1 MRKESRPLF
10 PNREALKATL
20 DEVYESFNAPES
32 AADPVEIVRRF
43 ADPADRE
50 IVAFLASALAFG
62 RVASVL
68 ASIERVLAAM
78 GSSPAAF
85 VRRFDAPR
93 DGEVLQ
99 PLVHRWTRGPDLVAL
114 VLVLRGMLHAH
125 GSLDRAFAAGHD
137 PAAVDIRDGLEA
149 FAAAACR
156 TDVREAYGRRLPA
169 RPGFWYFFTKPS
181 GGSGCKRLN
190 LFLRWMVRCDAVDPG
205 GWTSV
210 RPAQLIVPLD
220 THIVRLGRCLQLT
233 RYTSPGWK
241 MAAEITAS
249 LRALDPIDPIRYD
262 FALCHLGMMHACGF
276 GKAQGDR
283 QCPLR
288 GWCRPRQKGAV
299 APKRRSSEAQK

>member
-1 MRKESRPLF
+1 MASRSRGSEAHGRKGAKAQDRT
-10 PNREALKATL
+10 ALKARL
-20 DEVYESFNAPES
+20 DDVYESFNAPES

-68 ASIERVLAAM
+68 ASIERVLVAM
-78 GSSPAAF
+78 GPSPAAF
-85 VRRFDAPR
+85 VRGFEASR

-114 VLVLRGMLHAH
+114 VLVLRGMLDAH

-137 PAAVDIRDGLEA
+137 RDAVDIRDGLEA
-149 FAAAACR
+149 FSSASCR
-156 TDVREAYGRRLPA
+156 TDVREAYGRKMPA

-190 LFLRWMVRCDAVDPG
+190 LFLRWMVRRDAVDPG

-210 RPAQLIVPLD
+210 TPSQLVVPLD
-220 THIVRLGRCLQLT
+220 THIVRLGRCLKLT

-249 LRALDPIDPIRYD
+249 LRALDPVDPIRYD

-288 GWCRPRQKGAV
+288 GMCQ
-299 APKRRSSEAQK
+299 PK

>member
-1 MRKESRPLF
+1 MPDRT
-10 PNREALKATL
+10 ALKATL
-20 DEVYESFNAPES
+20 DGVYESFNAPES

-43 ADPADRE
+43 GDAADRE
-50 IVAFLASALAFG
+50 IVAFLAAALAFG

-68 ASIERVLAAM
+68 ASIERVLVAM
-78 GSSPAAF
+78 GPSPAAF
-85 VRRFDAPR
+85 VRGFDASR
-93 DGEVLQ
+93 DGAVLQ

-137 PAAVDIRDGLEA
+137 RGAIDIRDGLEE
-149 FAAAACR
+149 FSSSACR

-190 LFLRWMVRCDAVDPG
+190 LFLRWMVRRDAVDPG

-210 RPAQLIVPLD
+210 TPAQLVVPLD
-220 THIVRLGRCLQLT
+220 THIVRLGRCLGLT
-233 RYTSPGWK
+233 RYSSPGWK

-249 LRALDPIDPIRYD
+249 LRALDPVDPIRYD

-276 GKAQGDR
+276 GKPQGDR

-288 GWCRPRQKGAV
+288 GWCKPRKST
-299 APKRRSSEAQK
+299 R